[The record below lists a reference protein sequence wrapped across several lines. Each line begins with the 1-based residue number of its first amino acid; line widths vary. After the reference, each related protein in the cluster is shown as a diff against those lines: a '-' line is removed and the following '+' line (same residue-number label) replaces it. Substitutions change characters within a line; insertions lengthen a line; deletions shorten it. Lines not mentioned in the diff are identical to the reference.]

1 MKQKTNS
8 ASLDPKDFILP
19 PEGLTEDKRKQCLDD
34 FTAYIQTQKSHFLGY
49 QANQQMD
56 YKDDTMQF
64 LDCHVNN
71 IGDPFRDGNFTANSK
86 IMEKA
91 VLDYYAQLWKAT
103 IPHSPNTPESYWG
116 YVLTMGSS
124 EGNLYGLWNARDYLA
139 GRKLIVDD
147 PGTKS
152 RRISFL
158 QAKTVKGKE
167 NAYTP
172 VAFFSEDTHYS
183 IIKAM
188 RVLQIPTFYEIGK
201 KFYPGKN
208 PLDPHGQWTSEYQEV
223 PSLAGKD
230 GPGCIDIDK
239 LEILVKF
246 FASEGYPILICAN
259 YGTTFKGAYDD
270 VEAIGKR
277 LMPIFTELG
286 LVNRKVEYESGKFDT
301 RNGYW
306 IHVDGALG
314 ASFMPFIEKA
324 KEKKLISDSGPVFD
338 FRLPCV
344 NSIVMSGHKW
354 PGAPW
359 PCGIFMTK
367 VKYQLFP
374 PDDPE
379 YIGSPDT
386 TFSGSR
392 NGFSA
397 VIMWDYLARHSYDRQ
412 MDAALR
418 GEKLAQYAEAQL
430 KTVQPFHQGIELWV
444 ERTPLALTVRFHK
457 PNDKIV
463 KRYSLSCETL
473 EIKGELRTYAHIF
486 IMNAVTE
493 NLINELIEDLKAP
506 DAFEEAAK
514 AAMAVKMAKPVLALE
529 RSRGWR

>member
-1 MKQKTNS
+1 MGKLKEAS
-8 ASLDPKDFILP
+8 RICSLDPKEFVLP
-19 PEGLTEDKRKQCLDD
+19 PEGIPDPKRAQCLKD
-34 FTAYIQTQKSHFLGY
+34 FTTYIETQKEHFLGY
-49 QANQQMD
+49 QANQKMQYSD
-56 YKDDTMQF
+56 ETKQF

-71 IGDPFRDGNFTANSK
+71 IGDPFTGGNFTVNSK
-86 IMEKA
+86 IMETA
-91 VLDYYAQLWKAT
+91 VLDYYAQLWNAKL
-103 IPHSPNTPESYWG
+103 PHSPSDPESYWG

-139 GRKLIVDD
+139 GRKLMVDAVSN
-147 PGTKS
+147 KNK
-152 RRISFL
+152 RRVCYL
-158 QAKTVKGKE
+158 KAVQVKDND

-188 RVLQIPTFYEIGK
+188 RALEIPTFYEIGK
-201 KFYPGKN
+201 EFYPGEN
-208 PLDPHGQWTSEYQEV
+208 PLDIHGEWTIDYQEV
-223 PSLAGKD
+223 PSQGGKD

-239 LEILVKF
+239 LAILVEF
-246 FASEGYPILICAN
+246 FASKGYPVLICCN

-270 VEAIGKR
+270 VKAVEER
-277 LMPIFTELG
+277 LMPIFNKYG
-286 LVNRKVEYESGKFDT
+286 LVDRKVEYDTGKFDI

-314 ASFMPFIEKA
+314 ASYMPFLEKA
-324 KEKKLISDSGPVFD
+324 KAQGRISACGPVFD
-338 FRLPCV
+338 FRLPIV

-392 NGFSA
+392 NGYSP
-397 VIMWDYLARHSYDRQ
+397 VILWDYLARHSYECQ
-412 MDAALR
+412 IDAACS
-418 GEKLAQYAEAQL
+418 GEEMAAYAEEQL
-430 KTVQPFHQGIELWV
+430 KTVAPFHSEIELWI

-457 PNDKIV
+457 PNSRIV
-463 KRYSLSCETL
+463 EKFSLSCETL
-473 EIKGELRTYAHIF
+473 EVDKVNRTYAHIF
-486 IMNAVTE
+486 TMNSVTK
-493 NLINELIEDLKAP
+493 ELIDELVEELKQP
-506 DAFEEAAK
+506 DAFKEEPQVLLAAQ
-514 AAMAVKMAKPVLALE
+514 